1 MKKITNLVLFT
12 FAGSALMAQ
21 TATEIPA
28 VQYKADKGQMEW
40 KNQTASK
47 TSAVSYWSEDFAAGI
62 PAGWTNECLDAIG
75 NVNTAPGADWNYRG
89 PSTSPANDTG
99 SLGGY
104 SSFDPIASPTAAN
117 GFVIFDSDFLD
128 NAGIAGNFG
137 NGIAPTPHTGVL
149 TTDTIDLSAA
159 AGQQL
164 QLRFNSYARKF
175 TADFLIVYS
184 IDGGTT
190 WTDTVDVY
198 SALGVNNATATNA
211 TETFV
216 MPAAMA
222 GASNAMIR
230 FVMTGPDAYY
240 FWMLDDIEISDL
252 PKHAVDW
259 TPWQGAPEHDIIYNA
274 NGASPKYGRMT
285 LKQVRS
291 IEFDS
296 NVLNKGSETQTNC
309 KLDVEIWTGGSIV
322 TTLSSPVAASMASGD
337 TLNYNDLVT
346 PAWTP
351 TAEGAYTMVY
361 KFVSDSIN
369 GVDYPYLTDTFYF
382 LVSEDV
388 MSLDFG
394 TFSNSIGTDMSD
406 IQAIGSQFDF
416 LNDERLFSVDLRLST
431 VSEAGGFIEIEVYD
445 TAGFDFS
452 AATPGTNLAYGSYTL
467 GSADPG
473 TVINIP
479 VQDANGNVPYMT
491 AGSYVIV
498 ARMSNANGEVRI
510 ANDGTFNQ
518 PGVASIMYISG
529 AQWYTGFNN
538 STTLESPWIH
548 AITCPA
554 ATAAACMSVG
564 IEEETE
570 LTGVKAYPNP
580 TNGYINISME
590 EAGSYEMN
598 VINMVGQTVI
608 SNEVEVVANGVER
621 LDLSTLTPGVYFLN
635 IVNGERVGTFKLTV
649 Q

>member
-12 FAGSALMAQ
+12 FAGTALMAQ
-21 TATEIPA
+21 TATELPA
-28 VQYKADKGQMEW
+28 TKFKADKGQRSW
-40 KNQTASK
+40 NQQAATK
-47 TSAVSYWSEDFAAGI
+47 TSAVTYWSEDFAAGV

-75 NVNTAPGADWNYRG
+75 NVNTTPGADWNYRG

-159 AGQQL
+159 TGAL
-164 QLRFNSYARKF
+164 QLSFSSYARKF
-175 TADFLIVYS
+175 TADFYVIFS
-184 IDGGTT
+184 ADGGTT

-198 SALGVNNATATNA
+198 ANLGINNATTTDAV
-211 TETFV
+211 ETFV
-216 MPAAMA
+216 MPASMS

-230 FVMTGPDAYY
+230 FVMTGPDGYY
-240 FWMLDDIEISDL
+240 FWMLDDIAIVDL
-252 PKHAVDW
+252 PAHAVDW
-259 TPWQGAPEHDIIYNA
+259 TPWQGAPAHDIIYNA
-274 NGASPKYGRMT
+274 AGGSPKYGRMT
-285 LKQVRS
+285 LKQSRS

-296 NVLNKGSETQTNC
+296 NVLNKGASDQTNC
-309 KLDVEIWTGGSIV
+309 RLDVEIWTGGSIV
-322 TTLSSPVAASMASGD
+322 TTLASPTVATLASGD
-337 TLNYNDLVT
+337 TLTFVDLVT
-346 PAWTP
+346 PSWTP
-351 TAEGAYTMVY
+351 TAEGNYTFVY

-369 GVDYPYLTDTFYF
+369 GVDYPYLTDTFAF
-382 LVSEDV
+382 LVSDSV

-431 VSEAGGFIEIEVYD
+431 ISQAGGFIEIEVYD

-479 VQDANGNVPYMT
+479 VQDANQNIPYLA

-529 AQWYTGFNN
+529 AQWYTGFQN

-554 ATAAACMSVG
+554 ADAAACMSVS
-564 IEEETE
+564 IEEETD
-570 LTGVKAYPNP
+570 LTGVAAYPNP
-580 TNGYINISME
+580 TNDFINISME
-590 EAGSYEMN
+590 EAGSYELN